1 MNYGW
6 RQISNQHFVTI
17 VCYRLEIEKK
27 NYCES
32 SGRFILLSPFTGR
45 ILFLFVLYLFTEN
58 TSSKRVHKV
67 GREAES
73 DNGLKID
80 LYCIK
85 ADFHIVKR
93 FTILHD
99 ILSRGHSVVK
109 RNIHHRGQNCVMEK
123 CNDYFLAELKMRC

>member
-1 MNYGW
+1 MNYGC

-17 VCYRLEIEKK
+17 EIEKK

-32 SGRFILLSPFTGR
+32 SGRFILLSAFTGH
-45 ILFLFVLYLFTEN
+45 ILFLFALHLFTEN

-85 ADFHIVKR
+85 ADFHIVNIFLRR
-93 FTILHD
+93 FTILRD
-99 ILSRGHSVVK
+99 ISNRGHSFLR
-109 RNIHHRGQNCVMEK
+109 RNIHHQGQNCVMEK